1 MTWSLSG
8 ELVETC
14 SCNMLC
20 PCWFGQADLMLMDQ
34 GYCATSLLLRIREG
48 AHDGVD
54 LSGQNAVVSLHFPGP
69 TLFDANGTGRVYID
83 ENASDEQ
90 ASALETILQG
100 TSGGGMEVPSSLL
113 SSWLPTRR
121 TAITVTESD
130 GELTASVSDV
140 GEMKSRRLVND
151 LGNKM
156 RLQNA
161 AFSIAFGHEGHEG
174 DLAPSDG
181 TAWNDADMPVTWIG
195 RSGVV
200 GQVAWAG

>member
-34 GYCATSLLLRIREG
+34 GYCATSLLLRVREG
-48 AHDGVD
+48 SYEGVD
-54 LSGQNAVVSLHFPGP
+54 LAGQNAIVSLHFPGP
-69 TLFDANGTGRVYID
+69 TLFDADGTGRVYID
-83 ENASDEQ
+83 EGASDEQ

-100 TSGGGMEVPSSLL
+100 ASGGGMEVPSSLL

-121 TAITVTESD
+121 VAISVSEAD
-130 GELTASVSDV
+130 GEVSAKV
-140 GEMKSRRLVND
+140 AGIGELKTRRLVND
-151 LGNKM
+151 LGKKM
-156 RLQNA
+156 SLKNA
-161 AFSIAFGHEGHEG
+161 AFSVAFGHDAHEG

-181 TAWNDADMPVTWIG
+181 TVWNDDEMPVNWQG

-200 GQVAWAG
+200 GQVSWAG